1 VTTQG
6 GLNFEEFNSDK
17 SVLRMTTDRVPNSN
31 ALQKEVQLPIGV
43 IVKPYG
49 EPLTGEGV
57 AAVSFGQKA
66 IVRCKDCRSYVNPFV
81 RFIENGLKWI
91 CNFCGDLNPTD
102 SYYYSPLNN
111 MGLRQ
116 DYEQRTELRQG
127 SVDFV
132 ASNEYMNRPPMPPT
146 YIFVLDVSKPALDT
160 CYLANAVGTI
170 KNVLET

>member
-1 VTTQG
+1 M
-6 GLNFEEFNSDK
+6 
-17 SVLRMTTDRVPNSN
+17 LRMTTDRVPNSN

-116 DYEQRTELRQG
+116 DYELRTELRHG

-132 ASNEYMNRPPMPPT
+132 ASNEYMNRPHMPPPRT
-146 YIFVLDVSKPALDT
+146 SSSWMSASPRWTPDT
-160 CYLANAVGTI
+160 SRMPSGPLKTCWRPS
-170 KNVLET
+170 